1 MSQFFDHIPENLQ
14 AFIARQK
21 LFFVATAASTGRIS
35 LSPKGMD
42 TFRCLDANRV
52 AYLDLTGSG
61 NETAAYLKADGRA
74 TIMFC
79 SFDNQALI
87 LRLYGKGRAV
97 QPVDAGWNGLSD
109 KFPPIPGARQIML
122 FDIDSVQTS
131 CGYAVPEYELKR
143 ERPILT
149 QWAEKKSPDELQAYR
164 AQNNKVSIDGFDTGL
179 AARTN
184 ENQEA

>member
-14 AFIARQK
+14 EFISRQK
-21 LFFVATAASTGRIS
+21 LFFIATTAATGRIS

-42 TFRCLDANRV
+42 TFRCLGAHRC

-79 SFDNQALI
+79 SFDQQALI
-87 LRLYGKGRAV
+87 LRLYGKGRPA
-97 QPVDAGWNGLSD
+97 QPGDPDWNSLTG
-109 KFPPIPGARQIML
+109 KFPSLPGVRQIML

-164 AQNNKVSIDGFDTGL
+164 AMKNKVSIDGFDTGL
-179 AARTN
+179 AARPT
-184 ENQEA
+184 ENKKA

>member
-1 MSQFFDHIPENLQ
+1 
-14 AFIARQK
+14 
-21 LFFVATAASTGRIS
+21 
-35 LSPKGMD
+35 MD
-42 TFRCLDANRV
+42 TFRCLGAHRC

-79 SFDNQALI
+79 SFDQQALI
-87 LRLYGKGRAV
+87 LRLYGKGRVV
-97 QPVDAGWNGLSD
+97 QPGDAEWNGLTG
-109 KFPPIPGARQIML
+109 KFPAVHGARQIML

-131 CGYAVPEYELKR
+131 CGYAVPEYELKK

-149 QWAEKKSPDELQAYR
+149 QWAEKKSPDELRAYR
-164 AQNNKVSIDGFDTGL
+164 AQNNIVSIDGFDTGL
-179 AARTN
+179 AARAT

>member
-1 MSQFFDHIPENLQ
+1 MAEFFDHIPENLQ

-21 LFFVATAASTGRIS
+21 VFFIATAAATGRIS

-42 TFRCLDANRV
+42 TFRCLGANQA

-79 SFDNQALI
+79 SFDQQALI

-97 QPVDAGWNGLSD
+97 QPGNAGWDSLIGR
-109 KFPPIPGARQIML
+109 FPVIPGARQIML

-131 CGYAVPEYELKR
+131 CGYAVPEYDLKS
-143 ERPILT
+143 ERQILR
-149 QWAEKKSPDELQAYR
+149 QWAEKKSPDELKAYR
-164 AQNNKVSIDGFDTGL
+164 AGKNAVSIDGFDTGL
-179 AARTN
+179 GA
-184 ENQEA
+184 

>member
-1 MSQFFDHIPENLQ
+1 MSEFFDHIPENLQ
-14 AFIARQK
+14 AFIAEQK
-21 LFFVATAASTGRIS
+21 IFFVATAAASGRIS

-42 TFRCLDANRV
+42 TFRCLDAHRA

-79 SFDNQALI
+79 SFDHRALI

-97 QPVDAGWNGLSD
+97 QPGAPEWDGLSG
-109 KFPPIPGARQIML
+109 KFPVIPGTRQIML

-131 CGYAVPEYELKR
+131 CGYAVPEYELKQ
-143 ERPILT
+143 ERQILV
-149 QWAEKKSPDELQAYR
+149 QWAEKKTPEELQAYR
-164 AQNNKVSIDGFDTGL
+164 TQKNAVSIDGFDTGL
-179 AARTN
+179 LK
-184 ENQEA
+184 

>member
-1 MSQFFDHIPENLQ
+1 MAEFFDHIPENLQ
-14 AFIARQK
+14 AFIAEQK
-21 LFFVATAASTGRIS
+21 VFFVATAASTGRIS

-42 TFRCLDANRV
+42 TFRCLDAHRA

-79 SFDNQALI
+79 SFDQRALI
-87 LRLYGKGRAV
+87 LRLYGRGRSV
-97 QPVDAGWNGLSD
+97 QPGCAEWDALIGN
-109 KFPPIPGARQIML
+109 FPSLPGTRQILL

-143 ERPILT
+143 ERPVLI
-149 QWAEKKSPDELQAYR
+149 QWAEKKTPEELRAHR
-164 AQNNKVSIDGFDTGL
+164 AQKNTVSIDGFDTGL
-179 AARTN
+179 LK
-184 ENQEA
+184 